1 MDDLIIVAPNVEE
14 GIKRLRRVLQVASD
28 YGLDIN
34 KSKCQLLQFRIEYL
48 GHVVENGEIY
58 PSPDKVRAVLNFP
71 QPRTL
76 KDLQSF
82 LGLSGYFRKFIER
95 YAVKAKPLSDMLRK
109 EKSFQFSLKEKES
122 WEQLKS
128 DLSRPV
134 LKIFSQTSETELH
147 TDACKDGFGAV
158 LLQRSSDDNKLH
170 PVYYMSRKTTETESR
185 YTSYELEVLAV
196 VRALEK
202 FRHYLLGMKFKIVTD
217 CVTLQQTMNK
227 VKLSAKVARWTL
239 LIKEFDAVVE
249 HRAGSRM
256 KHVDAL
262 SRYPTMAISSE
273 NNVIVKIKNAQ
284 GNDPELCAIREVLK
298 EKHYDDYSVRND
310 ILYKYKDGRELLVVP
325 SDMQNEII
333 RMAKVI
339 SL

>member
-1 MDDLIIVAPNVEE
+1 MEN
-14 GIKRLRRVLQVASD
+14 
-28 YGLDIN
+28 
-34 KSKCQLLQFRIEYL
+34 SKI
-48 GHVVENGEIY
+48 H
-58 PSPDKVRAVLNFP
+58 PSPNKVRAVLNFP

-76 KDLQSF
+76 KDVQSF
-82 LGLSGYFRKFIER
+82 LGLSGYFRKFIED

-128 DLSRPV
+128 DLSRDPV

-147 TDACKDGFGAV
+147 TNACKDGFGAV
-158 LLQRSSDDNKLH
+158 LLQKSSDDNKLH

-202 FRHYLLGMKFKIVTD
+202 FRHYLLGIKFKIVTD
-217 CVTLQQTMNK
+217 CVALQQTMNR

-239 LIKEFDAVVE
+239 LIKEFDAVVD
-249 HRAGSRM
+249 HRVSSRM
-256 KHVDAL
+256 KHVDTL

-273 NNVIVKIKNAQ
+273 DNVIVRVKNAQ
-284 GNDPELCAIREVLK
+284 RNDPELCAIREVLK
-298 EKHYDDYSVRND
+298 GKHYDDYSVRND
-310 ILYKYKDGRELLVVP
+310 ILYKLRRG
-325 SDMQNEII
+325 
-333 RMAKVI
+333 
-339 SL
+339 